1 MHILFSIHITNK
13 QNANTCNAI
22 LNLLTRQGNTV
33 VVIGKQ
39 TRYIESLGKHE
50 IHPVAASLKHERF
63 DLALAYSASGIR
75 QVKEIAREKGIPVV
89 GLVDPND
96 FANKCIGGNDAI
108 DKILLLNPPVD
119 YPLLL
124 VQPDFVYPV
133 SLPEIKICSS
143 NYQIKD
149 TKCPCLLVAIEE
161 ETVSYS
167 PAFQLISCLNKLV
180 NFRVILVS
188 EHRNIKSLIN
198 PNIKIISRKK
208 AGIEQLINQA
218 DIVITSGRTAEN
230 AVAQNK
236 PVIIAG
242 ERGYGGLLTGE
253 LFEQQVQ
260 NQFQGR
266 IGGEIGELIPE
277 RLLMNDLLDL
287 LEWGNEHVNAIV
299 KGNRKLLKKKMAN
312 EETAFI
318 GLLQETAKRHNLLKS
333 NIGELNLRLSAAWQ
347 LVPLNKE
354 KYLLSNARTGQVHSH
369 FEAEEAA
376 IIELFR
382 ESFPVKKAL
391 RESGYEEEPELFIDF
406 IRDLL
411 NEKILVIDGNS

>member
-13 QNANTCNAI
+13 QNANTCNAVV
-22 LNLLTRQGNTV
+22 NLLTKQGNTV
-33 VVIGKQ
+33 FVVGKQ
-39 TRYIESLGKHE
+39 THHIKSLEKHE
-50 IHPVAASLKHERF
+50 IHSVAASLKHERF

-96 FANKCIGGNDAI
+96 FANKYIGANDAI
-108 DKILLLNPPVD
+108 DKILLLNPSVD
-119 YPLLL
+119 YPRVLI
-124 VQPDFVYPV
+124 QPDFIYPI
-133 SLPEIKICSS
+133 SLPEIKISS
-143 NYQIKD
+143 KNYQIKD
-149 TKCPCLLVAIEE
+149 TKRPCLLVVIEE
-161 ETVSYS
+161 ETVLYS
-167 PAFQLISCLNKLV
+167 PAFQLISGFNKLV
-180 NFRVILVS
+180 NSRVTLVS
-188 EHRNIKSLIN
+188 GHRSIKSLIN
-198 PNIKIISRKK
+198 PNIKIISREK

-218 DIVITSGRTAEN
+218 DIVIASGRTAEK
-230 AVAQNK
+230 AIAQNK

-253 LFEQQVQ
+253 QFEQQVQ

-287 LEWGNEHVNAIV
+287 LEWGNERVDAIV
-299 KGNRKLLKKKMAN
+299 KQNRSFLKKKVAK
-312 EETAFI
+312 EQATFI
-318 GLLQETAKRHNLLKS
+318 GILQETANRYNLLES

-347 LVPLNKE
+347 LVPLNKG